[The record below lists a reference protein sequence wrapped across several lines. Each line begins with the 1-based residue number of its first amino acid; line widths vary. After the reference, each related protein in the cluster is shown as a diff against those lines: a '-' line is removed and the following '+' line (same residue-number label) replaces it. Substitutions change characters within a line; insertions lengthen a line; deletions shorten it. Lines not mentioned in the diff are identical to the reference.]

1 VTSSRAVV
9 ALCLLALGSTSACG
23 TSPDAPQV
31 CEGVATASSA
41 ATVAERAVLG
51 VGSPYP
57 ADVTLSARAEALRTS
72 QRARREAAWQVIARV
87 VAPVPVP
94 AATAAAGATVPRF
107 RTWYDREDFTRL
119 FQSLY
124 EGLGPEGRA
133 ANARFSETALD
144 EAFGFDARRVHTLD
158 SWQGDRWSRYLAALD
173 RSPAL
178 GGLAGARRVGM
189 SPDTVRHLLNSYPE
203 VLRCLEG
210 TRPVAVSD
218 GPAEATQRLQREPF
232 ALSRCAAHRSGPF
245 YVAAGATLEAHLEG
259 AEAAGATLRVS
270 EGATEAVATARCTGV
285 GAAAR
290 CTLPGPGVFHV
301 AVSTQGEAAGGVL
314 EVRHR
319 PPQAQT
325 AACLDGVF
333 PPGAATV
340 AMEWRRAFVL
350 GPLPTYDTSAAGIA
364 RRFGPGGDE
373 TWGMG
378 DGTAEPTEAQ
388 IYTQRLESGNTF
400 RLAAMHI
407 RTREV
412 DQWLNITLW
421 WSPNPDDD
429 FGADRPA
436 EVRALGGPWSNYK
449 MCVSMDYTEEDPD
462 PAGGFAQTAP
472 TLGSALRAVYEGHGG
487 PSWCSNPY
495 IDAGPRLARS
505 NCVGCHQH
513 AMSGP
518 ARRRE
523 RQRRAALPRQ
533 RAAAGAR
540 QLPQRPVLGPRR
552 RRRRRHGVCRDR
564 ELVAQHPIVNRLH
577 TMVRRLTVSAR
588 AQPKWCA
595 EMREPMS

>member
-57 ADVTLSARAEALRTS
+57 ADATLSARAEALRTS

-325 AACLDGVF
+325 AACLQGVF
-333 PPGAATV
+333 PLAAATV
-340 AMEWRRAFVL
+340 AMEWRRAEPGWTMPQF
-350 GPLPTYDTSAAGIA
+350 DTSAAALA
-364 RRFGPGGDE
+364 RHLREPE
-373 TWGMG
+373 SSWGAG
-378 DGTAEPTEAQ
+378 DGPEVNPGPES
-388 IYTQRLESGNTF
+388 IYTVQLPSGTQF
-400 RLAAMHI
+400 RLAGLHI
-407 RTREV
+407 RTRELDHWV
-412 DQWLNITLW
+412 NITLW
-421 WSPNPDDD
+421 WSPRPDED
-429 FGADRPA
+429 FGADRPEA
-436 EVRALGGPWSNYK
+436 MRALGGPWSAYK
-449 MCVSMDYTEEDPD
+449 MCVATDYREGDPD
-462 PAGGFAQTAP
+462 PDGGFAQSAP
-472 TLGSALRAVYEGHGG
+472 SLAAALRTVYEGRGG

-495 IDAGPRLARS
+495 IDAGPGLVRS

-513 AMSGP
+513 AMTGLRGGESAND
-518 ARRRE
+518 ARRFPGNGRLQV
-523 RQRRAALPRQ
+523 RDNYPSDQFWGLD
-533 RAAAGAR
+533 AG
-540 QLPQRPVLGPRR
+540 
-552 RRRRRHGVCRDR
+552 DD
-564 ELVAQHPIVNRLH
+564 VATVF
-577 TMVRRLTVSAR
+577 TETVSWWR
-588 AQPKWCA
+588 ST
-595 EMREPMS
+595 R